1 MKNNKKPVIAYLHTH
16 WDAEWYKTFDAFNVR
31 LYETVNG
38 ILDELKKNN
47 RLSFYFDGQIYAF
60 LNYLEFAPEKKN
72 LIKNLIKEKKL
83 FIGPFFVSADSF
95 LSSAGVLIK
104 NLELG
109 IKFSKKFGE
118 DNFIGYLSDTFGHSK
133 SIFEI
138 LKLFNIDKSIIWRGT
153 KALPADF
160 TANGIKTTRL
170 VYGYYQD
177 ILHSDFEIEKKA
189 LILEKILDKIN
200 EFSNDVLLLPL
211 GADHMGIIK
220 NAPDKIK
227 EINKYLKNYEIK
239 LSNPFEYFKKAD
251 YKKANYEGEF
261 LDNSLTYILQG
272 VYSSRADEKA
282 KNAYLQWELF
292 NKVYVFDYFMKNKFK
307 PVLENAAIEL
317 IKNHAHDSIYGCSTD
332 EVHKTIR
339 TRQLKVNETVNA
351 VTKSLIRDFKDKYLI
366 DYKENM
372 LGVFNFSNKKQ
383 NNVVKFITDKKIKN
397 AQKINEFISVDD
409 DISYNLYKNPMT
421 ENFHKFYEYIAEIS
435 DIKPFSFKNV
445 EIKPPEIK
453 HALGDDFIENDFI
466 KLFILNNQIYCLN
479 KKENQLYENFMEL
492 HSTKDSGDSYNYAPA
507 GYPETL
513 KIKKTKIKLKGK
525 IKSTLQ
531 VTFEE
536 NIKLNVSIYNNLEFL
551 DFEIDFINKKKNR
564 KLQISFNLKNPVKK
578 TIANDTLGLI
588 ERTHDFNYLLYEHIP
603 VKDKSELKTNCYPMQ
618 KFVHAQNLSI
628 YTKGLNEYE
637 IYKNSVKISI
647 LRSTGII
654 SNKNNPARKIPA
666 GPPILCPDMQ
676 GIGQHKFNFAISFEN
691 NPDDS
696 FIKAVEFYNP
706 LIAISGEYKIKEKIF
721 IKNPFED
728 REFIG
733 IFNNKP
739 LYYKDKLYYGS

>member
-1 MKNNKKPVIAYLHTH
+1 M
-16 WDAEWYKTFDAFNVR
+16 
-31 LYETVNG
+31 
-38 ILDELKKNN
+38 
-47 RLSFYFDGQIYAF
+47 
-60 LNYLEFAPEKKN
+60 
-72 LIKNLIKEKKL
+72 
-83 FIGPFFVSADSF
+83 
-95 LSSAGVLIK
+95 
-104 NLELG
+104 
-109 IKFSKKFGE
+109 
-118 DNFIGYLSDTFGHSK
+118 
-133 SIFEI
+133 
-138 LKLFNIDKSIIWRGT
+138 LKLN
-153 KALPADF
+153 
-160 TANGIKTTRL
+160 
-170 VYGYYQD
+170 
-177 ILHSDFEIEKKA
+177 
-189 LILEKILDKIN
+189 
-200 EFSNDVLLLPL
+200 PL
-211 GADHMGIIK
+211 
-220 NAPDKIK
+220 
-227 EINKYLKNYEIK
+227 K
-239 LSNPFEYFKKAD
+239 LN
-251 YKKANYEGEF
+251 
-261 LDNSLTYILQG
+261 
-272 VYSSRADEKA
+272 
-282 KNAYLQWELF
+282 
-292 NKVYVFDYFMKNKFK
+292 
-307 PVLENAAIEL
+307 
-317 IKNHAHDSIYGCSTD
+317 
-332 EVHKTIR
+332 
-339 TRQLKVNETVNA
+339 
-351 VTKSLIRDFKDKYLI
+351 
-366 DYKENM
+366 
-372 LGVFNFSNKKQ
+372 
-383 NNVVKFITDKKIKN
+383 
-397 AQKINEFISVDD
+397 
-409 DISYNLYKNPMT
+409 
-421 ENFHKFYEYIAEIS
+421 
-435 DIKPFSFKNV
+435 
-445 EIKPPEIK
+445 
-453 HALGDDFIENDFI
+453 
-466 KLFILNNQIYCLN
+466 LFILNNQIYCLN

-507 GYPETL
+507 GYPEIL

-739 LYYKDKLYYGS
+739 LYYKDKLCYGS